1 MIIINQ
7 LNNRNYECRNCKQN
21 YFYRS
26 VINAHYVTGGF
37 DSFNPSKKKMK
48 RRFYEAIKTLEK
60 YPNITLKEGER
71 EYSVYFICKS
81 EKAYLNRLK
90 ETSGEWG
97 AFCEV
102 DKRTMRQLI
111 ACNPHMEVMNI
122 PVEDLYFECFYK
134 IVRVK

>member
-1 MIIINQ
+1 MNAEIVNRIIFIVA
-7 LNNRNYECRNCKQN
+7 LLMLIMVLVGLIHSTLLR
-21 YFYRS
+21 
-26 VINAHYVTGGF
+26 
-37 DSFNPSKKKMK
+37 KKLK
-48 RRFYEAIKTLEK
+48 RRLYEAIKN
-60 YPNITLKEGER
+60 PNITLKEGER

-81 EKAYLNRLK
+81 EKAYLNRSK

>member
-1 MIIINQ
+1 MNAEIVNRIIFIVA
-7 LNNRNYECRNCKQN
+7 LLMLIMVLVGLIHSTLLR
-21 YFYRS
+21 
-26 VINAHYVTGGF
+26 
-37 DSFNPSKKKMK
+37 KKLK
-48 RRFYEAIKTLEK
+48 RRLYEAIKTLEK

-81 EKAYLNRLK
+81 EKAYLNRSK

>member
-1 MIIINQ
+1 MNAEIVNRIIFIVA
-7 LNNRNYECRNCKQN
+7 LLMLIMVLVGLIHSTLLR
-21 YFYRS
+21 
-26 VINAHYVTGGF
+26 
-37 DSFNPSKKKMK
+37 KKMK

>member
-1 MIIINQ
+1 MNAEIVNRIIFIVA
-7 LNNRNYECRNCKQN
+7 LLMLIMVLVGLIHSTLLR
-21 YFYRS
+21 
-26 VINAHYVTGGF
+26 
-37 DSFNPSKKKMK
+37 KKLK
-48 RRFYEAIKTLEK
+48 RRLYEAIKTLEK

-81 EKAYLNRLK
+81 KEAYLNCSK

-97 AFCEV
+97 VFCEA

-111 ACNPHMEVMNI
+111 ACNPHMEIMNI

>member
-1 MIIINQ
+1 MNAEIVNRIIFI
-7 LNNRNYECRNCKQN
+7 LALLMLIMSLVGLI
-21 YFYRS
+21 RS
-26 VINAHYVTGGF
+26 TLL
-37 DSFNPSKKKMK
+37 
-48 RRFYEAIKTLEK
+48 RRKLKHRLYEAIKTLEN

-81 EKAYLNRLK
+81 KEAYLNRSK

-97 AFCEV
+97 AFCEA
-102 DKRTMRQLI
+102 DKRTMRQFI
-111 ACNPHMEVMNI
+111 ACNSHVEIMNI

>member
-1 MIIINQ
+1 MNAEIVNRIIFIVA
-7 LNNRNYECRNCKQN
+7 LLMLIMVLVGLIHSTLLR
-21 YFYRS
+21 
-26 VINAHYVTGGF
+26 
-37 DSFNPSKKKMK
+37 KKLK
-48 RRFYEAIKTLEK
+48 RRLYEAIKTLEK

-81 EKAYLNRLK
+81 EKAYLNRSK

-102 DKRTMRQLI
+102 DKRTMRQFI
-111 ACNPHMEVMNI
+111 ACNSHVEIMNI

>member
-1 MIIINQ
+1 MNAEIVNRIIFIVA
-7 LNNRNYECRNCKQN
+7 LLMLIMALVGLIHSTLLR
-21 YFYRS
+21 
-26 VINAHYVTGGF
+26 
-37 DSFNPSKKKMK
+37 KKLK
-48 RRFYEAIKTLEK
+48 RRLYEAIKTLEK

-81 EKAYLNRLK
+81 KEAYLNRSK

-97 AFCEV
+97 AFCEA

-111 ACNPHMEVMNI
+111 ACNPHMEVMSI
-122 PVEDLYFECFYK
+122 PVEDLYFECFYR

>member
-1 MIIINQ
+1 MNAEIVNRIIFI
-7 LNNRNYECRNCKQN
+7 LALLMLIMSLVGLI
-21 YFYRS
+21 RS
-26 VINAHYVTGGF
+26 TLLRR
-37 DSFNPSKKKMK
+37 KLK
-48 RRFYEAIKTLEK
+48 RRLYEAIKTLEN

-81 EKAYLNRLK
+81 KEAYFNRSK

-97 AFCEV
+97 AFCEA

>member
-1 MIIINQ
+1 MNAEIVNRIIFIVA
-7 LNNRNYECRNCKQN
+7 LLMLIMALVGLIHSTLLR
-21 YFYRS
+21 
-26 VINAHYVTGGF
+26 
-37 DSFNPSKKKMK
+37 KKLK
-48 RRFYEAIKTLEK
+48 RRLYEAIKTLEK

-81 EKAYLNRLK
+81 KEAYLNRSK